1 MTTRAI
7 AELFSES
14 IRQLDPSA
22 DDYVP
27 QLVGQIIEQARI
39 HRASDIHLVP
49 AAERLTMQWRIDGV
63 LHTVAAFGAELSPRV
78 IARLKV
84 MSGLL
89 TYRTDIPQEGRV
101 TDGSSRDSSGEVRIT
116 TFPTL
121 YGEKA
126 AIRLFAA
133 TSQLQLLS
141 DLGLPK
147 EVEDSL
153 RNNLHATSGVILL
166 TGPSGSGK
174 TTTGYACLREIVRLF
189 GESKGVLTLE
199 DPIEVVVDGITQ
211 SQVKPHVGF
220 DLATG
225 LKSMMR
231 QDPDVILVGE
241 IRDPETAE
249 CAFQAALTGHLVI
262 TTFHAGSSVEAIT
275 RLLDLGIEPYLIRS
289 TLRTTIC
296 QRLLRRLCRQCGAKT
311 ENLSGTDNQ
320 LDNSASHQV
329 PRCTACGGLG
339 YHGRFVTAEILD
351 PNQPDVAAAI
361 LNRVDSHTLES
372 IANDCGTVTLRKRF
386 EQLVADGTTTQEEA
400 FRVLGR

>member
-1 MTTRAI
+1 MI
-7 AELFSES
+7 AEQFSES
-14 IRQLDPSA
+14 IRQLDPSS
-22 DDYVP
+22 DEYVP
-27 QLVGQIIEQARI
+27 QLVGQIIEQARV

-49 AAERLTMQWRIDGV
+49 AEDRLTMQWRIDGV
-63 LHTVAAFGAELSPRV
+63 LHTIAAFGAEMSPRV

-101 TDGSSRDSSGEVRIT
+101 ANEAGRSSLGEVRIT

-133 TSQLQLLS
+133 TSQLQHLG

-147 EVEDSL
+147 DVEDSL

-174 TTTGYACLREIVRLF
+174 TTTGYACLREIVELF
-189 GESKGVLTLE
+189 GDSKGVLTLE

-296 QRLLRRLCRQCGAKT
+296 QRLLRRLCSDCGTKPA
-311 ENLSGTDNQ
+311 NLPAASHKI
-320 LDNSASHQV
+320 DNSSNDIDPK
-329 PRCTACGGLG
+329 PRCPTCGGLG
-339 YHGRFVTAEILD
+339 YHGRFVTAELLD
-351 PNQPDVAAAI
+351 PNKADIATAI
-361 LNRVDSHTLES
+361 LDRVDSHKMQS

-386 EQLVADGTTTQEEA
+386 EQLIQDGMTSQEEA
-400 FRVLGR
+400 FRVLGS